1 MSILHYL
8 HIYEQLIYRMCNLWK
23 KTQTQ
28 CFFFASI
35 SDRPIIIA
43 MVINMC
49 GIHICRRV
57 SIIKCLQIRSPIV
70 SALVYKIRW
79 NSARRRK
86 KKVIHETRKWVPW
99 RDRRKKKSTLRPMLD
114 DGDGGSREELNE
126 LKTSHFAFFFFSS
139 ISRWASFELL

>member
-35 SDRPIIIA
+35 SDRPII

-79 NSARRRK
+79 NSAKRRK
-86 KKVIHETRKWVPW
+86 KKVIHRLYTKRENEY
-99 RDRRKKKSTLRPMLD
+99 RDEIEEKKNQL
-114 DGDGGSREELNE
+114 
-126 LKTSHFAFFFFSS
+126 
-139 ISRWASFELL
+139 